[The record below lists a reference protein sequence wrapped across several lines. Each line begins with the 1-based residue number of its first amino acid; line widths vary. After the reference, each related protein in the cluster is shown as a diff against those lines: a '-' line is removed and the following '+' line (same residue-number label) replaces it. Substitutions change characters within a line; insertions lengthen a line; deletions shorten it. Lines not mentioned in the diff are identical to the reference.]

1 MHKIYRLYL
10 TIIFGLSI
18 TAPVL
23 AEDLFVISHPDV
35 LLTSENIRD
44 VFLGEKQFAGSVK
57 IIPADNNAAQGV
69 FLSKVIKIDHA
80 RYNTTWARK
89 GFRDGLTQPAIKS
102 GDAEVINFV
111 KSTPGA
117 VGYVTT
123 EPRGVT
129 VIKKY

>member
-1 MHKIYRLYL
+1 MHKIQRLCL
-10 TIIFGLSI
+10 TIILGLS
-18 TAPVL
+18 TATPAL
-23 AEDLFVISHPDV
+23 AEDLFIISHPAV
-35 LLTSENIRD
+35 LLTSEDIRD

-57 IIPADNNAAQGV
+57 IIPVDNSAAQGA
-69 FLSKVIKIDHA
+69 FLSNVVKIDTA
-80 RYNTTWARK
+80 RYNTTWAKK
-89 GFRDGLTQPAIKS
+89 GFRDGLAQPAIKS

-123 EPRGVT
+123 QSQGVK

>member
-1 MHKIYRLYL
+1 MHKIYQLYL

-35 LLTSENIRD
+35 VLTSADIREI
-44 VFLGEKQFAGSVK
+44 FLGEKQFAGSVK
-57 IIPADNNAAQGV
+57 IAPVDNSAAQGI
-69 FLSKVIKIDHA
+69 FLSKVVKIDRA
-80 RYNTTWARK
+80 RYNTTWAKK
-89 GFRDGLTQPAIKS
+89 GFRDGLTQPAIKFS
-102 GDAEVINFV
+102 DAEVINFV

-123 EPRGVT
+123 KSRGVT
-129 VIKKY
+129 EIKKY